1 MVENHPDIRKQEY
14 RGIACLVLS
23 AFCFA
28 LMSMFVHLAGDLP
41 SMQKSFFRNLVAALS
56 AVVLLLRAGEPFRIR
71 RENLPYFLMR
81 SIFGTMGVLCNF
93 YAVDHLVLA
102 DASILNKMSPF
113 FTVLFSWLILKEKV
127 MPIQLSLIFGAF
139 LGSIFVVKPT
149 FSNLALVPSLL
160 GFFGGICAGAAY
172 TMVRKLGEAGEK
184 GPVIVLF
191 FSVFSCVVVLPWLIF
206 DYHPMTWLMSM
217 FVHLAG
223 DLPSMQKSFF
233 RNLVAALS
241 AVVLLLRA
249 GEPFRIRREN
259 LPYFLMRSIF
269 GTMGVL
275 CNFYAVDHLVLADAS
290 ILNKM
295 SPFFTVLFSWL
306 ILKEKVM
313 PIQLSL
319 IFGAFL
325 GSIFVVKPT
334 FSNLALV
341 PSLLGFFGGICAGAA
356 YTMVRKLGEAGE
368 KGPVIVLFFS
378 VFSCV
383 VVLPWLIFDYHPMT
397 WQQMGILLL
406 AGCAA
411 AGGQFAIT
419 AAYRYAP
426 ASRISIYDYSQ
437 LIFSTMLGFFI
448 FGQVP
453 DGWSFLGYGI
463 ICLMAIS
470 MFVYNNRKRKN
481 TQKQALLESKE
492 LSDVIKM

>member
-1 MVENHPDIRKQEY
+1 MVENHPDTRKQEY

-41 SMQKSFFRNLVAALS
+41 SMQKSFFRNLVAALAALWRYR
-56 AVVLLLRAGEPFRIR
+56 AV
-71 RENLPYFLMR
+71 
-81 SIFGTMGVLCNF
+81 
-93 YAVDHLVLA
+93 AV
-102 DASILNKMSPF
+102 K
-113 FTVLFSWLILKEKV
+113 
-127 MPIQLSLIFGAF
+127 Q
-139 LGSIFVVKPT
+139 
-149 FSNLALVPSLL
+149 
-160 GFFGGICAGAAY
+160 FGGVTG
-172 TMVRKLGEAGEK
+172 
-184 GPVIVLF
+184 
-191 FSVFSCVVVLPWLIF
+191 
-206 DYHPMTWLMSM
+206 D
-217 FVHLAG
+217 LAG
-223 DLPSMQKSFF
+223 WFLQLAELWM
-233 RNLVAALS
+233 RV
-241 AVVLLLRA
+241 

-406 AGCAA
+406 AGCAP
-411 AGGQFAIT
+411 QTEYTHTF
-419 AAYRYAP
+419 YAP

>member
-41 SMQKSFFRNLVAALS
+41 SMQKSFFRNLVAAL
-56 AVVLLLRAGEPFRIR
+56 A
-71 RENLPYFLMR
+71 
-81 SIFGTMGVLCNF
+81 
-93 YAVDHLVLA
+93 
-102 DASILNKMSPF
+102 
-113 FTVLFSWLILKEKV
+113 
-127 MPIQLSLIFGAF
+127 
-139 LGSIFVVKPT
+139 
-149 FSNLALVPSLL
+149 
-160 GFFGGICAGAAY
+160 
-172 TMVRKLGEAGEK
+172 
-184 GPVIVLF
+184 
-191 FSVFSCVVVLPWLIF
+191 
-206 DYHPMTWLMSM
+206 
-217 FVHLAG
+217 
-223 DLPSMQKSFF
+223 
-233 RNLVAALS
+233 

-411 AGGQFAIT
+411 AGLPPPSWDA
-419 AAYRYAP
+419 
-426 ASRISIYDYSQ
+426 
-437 LIFSTMLGFFI
+437 GFFSGAPVT
-448 FGQVP
+448 FSNGVP
-453 DGWSFLGYGI
+453 LCPGEPYFHLRLFAADLLDDARFLYLRAGAG
-463 ICLMAIS
+463 
-470 MFVYNNRKRKN
+470 R
-481 TQKQALLESKE
+481 LEFPRIWK
-492 LSDVIKM
+492 

>member
-1 MVENHPDIRKQEY
+1 MVENHPDSRKQEY

-41 SMQKSFFRNLVAALS
+41 SMQKSFFRNLVSALA

-81 SIFGTMGVLCNF
+81 SIFGTLGVLCNF

-127 MPIQLSLIFGAF
+127 MPIQFSLIFGAF

-191 FSVFSCVVVLPWLIF
+191 FSVFSCVVVLPWL
-206 DYHPMTWLMSM
+206 
-217 FVHLAG
+217 V
-223 DLPSMQKSFF
+223 
-233 RNLVAALS
+233 
-241 AVVLLLRA
+241 
-249 GEPFRIRREN
+249 
-259 LPYFLMRSIF
+259 F
-269 GTMGVL
+269 G
-275 CNFYAVDHLVLADAS
+275 
-290 ILNKM
+290 
-295 SPFFTVLFSWL
+295 
-306 ILKEKVM
+306 
-313 PIQLSL
+313 
-319 IFGAFL
+319 
-325 GSIFVVKPT
+325 
-334 FSNLALV
+334 
-341 PSLLGFFGGICAGAA
+341 
-356 YTMVRKLGEAGE
+356 
-368 KGPVIVLFFS
+368 
-378 VFSCV
+378 
-383 VVLPWLIFDYHPMT
+383 YHPMT
-397 WQQMGILLL
+397 WQQAGILLL

-419 AAYRYAP
+419 AAYRYSP

-463 ICLMAIS
+463 ICLMAIF
-470 MFVYNNRKRKN
+470 MFVYNNRKEKCP
-481 TQKQALLESKE
+481 
-492 LSDVIKM
+492 

>member
-1 MVENHPDIRKQEY
+1 MNSRYK
-14 RGIACLVLS
+14 GIFFITLS
-23 AFCFA
+23 ALSFA
-28 LMSMFVHLAGDLP
+28 FMNAFVRLSGDLP
-41 SMQKSFFRNLVAALS
+41 SVQKSFFRNLVAFFIALIMIIRS
-56 AVVLLLRAGEPFRIR
+56 KDGFKIEKGNLKYMILRAT
-71 RENLPYFLMR
+71 
-81 SIFGTMGVLCNF
+81 FGTV
-93 YAVDHLVLA
+93 
-102 DASILNKMSPF
+102 
-113 FTVLFSWLILKEKV
+113 
-127 MPIQLSLIFGAF
+127 
-139 LGSIFVVKPT
+139 
-149 FSNLALVPSLL
+149 
-160 GFFGGICAGAAY
+160 GI
-172 TMVRKLGEAGEK
+172 
-184 GPVIVLF
+184 
-191 FSVFSCVVVLPWLIF
+191 
-206 DYHPMTWLMSM
+206 
-217 FVHLAG
+217 
-223 DLPSMQKSFF
+223 
-233 RNLVAALS
+233 
-241 AVVLLLRA
+241 
-249 GEPFRIRREN
+249 
-259 LPYFLMRSIF
+259 
-269 GTMGVL
+269 L

-437 LIFSTMLGFFI
+437 LLFSTMLGFFI

>member
-1 MVENHPDIRKQEY
+1 MVENHPDTREAGIPRNCLPGAVCVLFCADEY
-14 RGIACLVLS
+14 VCTFGGRS
-23 AFCFA
+23 AVDAEEFFSQSCGGAGSGCFA
-28 LMSMFVHLAGDLP
+28 FAGGRAVSYP
-41 SMQKSFFRNLVAALS
+41 QGKS
-56 AVVLLLRAGEPFRIR
+56 AV
-71 RENLPYFLMR
+71 
-81 SIFGTMGVLCNF
+81 
-93 YAVDHLVLA
+93 
-102 DASILNKMSPF
+102 
-113 FTVLFSWLILKEKV
+113 FSE
-127 MPIQLSLIFGAF
+127 
-139 LGSIFVVKPT
+139 
-149 FSNLALVPSLL
+149 
-160 GFFGGICAGAAY
+160 
-172 TMVRKLGEAGEK
+172 
-184 GPVIVLF
+184 
-191 FSVFSCVVVLPWLIF
+191 
-206 DYHPMTWLMSM
+206 
-217 FVHLAG
+217 
-223 DLPSMQKSFF
+223 
-233 RNLVAALS
+233 
-241 AVVLLLRA
+241 
-249 GEPFRIRREN
+249 
-259 LPYFLMRSIF
+259 RSIF

-463 ICLMAIS
+463 ICLMAIF

-492 LSDVIKM
+492 PSDVIKM

>member
-206 DYHPMTWLMSM
+206 DYHPMS
-217 FVHLAG
+217 LA
-223 DLPSMQKSFF
+223 Q
-233 RNLVAALS
+233 
-241 AVVLLLRA
+241 
-249 GEPFRIRREN
+249 I
-259 LPYFLMRSIF
+259 
-269 GTMGVL
+269 
-275 CNFYAVDHLVLADAS
+275 
-290 ILNKM
+290 
-295 SPFFTVLFSWL
+295 
-306 ILKEKVM
+306 
-313 PIQLSL
+313 
-319 IFGAFL
+319 
-325 GSIFVVKPT
+325 
-334 FSNLALV
+334 
-341 PSLLGFFGGICAGAA
+341 
-356 YTMVRKLGEAGE
+356 
-368 KGPVIVLFFS
+368 
-378 VFSCV
+378 
-383 VVLPWLIFDYHPMT
+383 
-397 WQQMGILLL
+397 GILLF
-406 AGCAA
+406 AGLSA
-411 AGGQFAIT
+411 AGGQFSIT
-419 AAYRYAP
+419 AAYCYAP
-426 ASRISIYDYSQ
+426 AREISVFDYSQ
-437 LIFSTMLGFFI
+437 ILFSALFGFLVFNQI
-448 FGQVP
+448 P
-453 DGWSFLGYGI
+453 DALSWLGYLVIGI
-463 ICLMAIS
+463 TAIAN
-470 MFVYNNRKRKN
+470 FLYNTRSH
-481 TQKQALLESKE
+481 THETHSPA
-492 LSDVIKM
+492 

>member
-1 MVENHPDIRKQEY
+1 MKNMVENHPDIRKQEY

-28 LMSMFVHLAGDLP
+28 LMSMFVHLA
-41 SMQKSFFRNLVAALS
+41 A
-56 AVVLLLRAGEPFRIR
+56 ICR
-71 RENLPYFLMR
+71 RCR
-81 SIFGTMGVLCNF
+81 
-93 YAVDHLVLA
+93 
-102 DASILNKMSPF
+102 
-113 FTVLFSWLILKEKV
+113 
-127 MPIQLSLIFGAF
+127 
-139 LGSIFVVKPT
+139 
-149 FSNLALVPSLL
+149 
-160 GFFGGICAGAAY
+160 
-172 TMVRKLGEAGEK
+172 R
-184 GPVIVLF
+184 
-191 FSVFSCVVVLPWLIF
+191 VFSAILWRRCQRLF
-206 DYHPMTWLMSM
+206 CFCGRESR
-217 FVHLAG
+217 FVSAG
-223 DLPSMQKSFF
+223 K
-233 RNLVAALS
+233 
-241 AVVLLLRA
+241 
-249 GEPFRIRREN
+249 N

-419 AAYRYAP
+419 AAYRYARRAVFP
-426 ASRISIYDYSQ
+426 
-437 LIFSTMLGFFI
+437 ST
-448 FGQVP
+448 
-453 DGWSFLGYGI
+453 I
-463 ICLMAIS
+463 IRS
-470 MFVYNNRKRKN
+470 
-481 TQKQALLESKE
+481 
-492 LSDVIKM
+492 

>member
-1 MVENHPDIRKQEY
+1 MNSRYK
-14 RGIACLVLS
+14 GIFFITLS
-23 AFCFA
+23 ALSFA
-28 LMSMFVHLAGDLP
+28 FMNAFVRLSGDLP
-41 SMQKSFFRNLVAALS
+41 SVQKSFFRNLVAFFIALIMIIRS
-56 AVVLLLRAGEPFRIR
+56 KDGFKIEKGNLKYMILRAT
-71 RENLPYFLMR
+71 
-81 SIFGTMGVLCNF
+81 FGTVGILCNF

-127 MPIQLSLIFGAF
+127 MPIQLSLIFGA
-139 LGSIFVVKPT
+139 V
-149 FSNLALVPSLL
+149 
-160 GFFGGICAGAAY
+160 
-172 TMVRKLGEAGEK
+172 
-184 GPVIVLF
+184 
-191 FSVFSCVVVLPWLIF
+191 
-206 DYHPMTWLMSM
+206 
-217 FVHLAG
+217 
-223 DLPSMQKSFF
+223 
-233 RNLVAALS
+233 
-241 AVVLLLRA
+241 
-249 GEPFRIRREN
+249 
-259 LPYFLMRSIF
+259 
-269 GTMGVL
+269 
-275 CNFYAVDHLVLADAS
+275 
-290 ILNKM
+290 
-295 SPFFTVLFSWL
+295 
-306 ILKEKVM
+306 
-313 PIQLSL
+313 
-319 IFGAFL
+319 L